1 MADKKTTGKKTP
13 EEAAANQAESQKN
26 PGPTSPLAQ
35 AFAAVRTPVYA
46 YVASMISPSRRSPD
60 SSPTCVVVPKRP
72 SPMPRAR

>member
-35 AFAAVRTPVYA
+35 ADRRLLQATCAGLRAELAVLA
-46 YVASMISPSRRSPD
+46 G
-60 SSPTCVVVPKRP
+60 
-72 SPMPRAR
+72 